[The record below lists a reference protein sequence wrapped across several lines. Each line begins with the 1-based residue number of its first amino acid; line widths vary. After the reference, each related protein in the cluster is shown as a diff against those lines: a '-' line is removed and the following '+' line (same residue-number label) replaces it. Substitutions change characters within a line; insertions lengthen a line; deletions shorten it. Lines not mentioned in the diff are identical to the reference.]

1 MRKILIG
8 AAIAGL
14 LAAGC
19 ASRGDNVE
27 YPDEDRVVEDLEAQ
41 ILSNLGKDADLSVTQ
56 MKVVGEWSKDDYAG
70 YRIIFEISADADINK
85 TLPTGEVFILKDGQE
100 VQGCEATAVY
110 DREQNYDPWKLRGI
124 LLTKP
129 LCKPLRD

>member
-14 LAAGC
+14 LTAGC

-41 ILSNLGKDADLSVTQ
+41 ILSNLGKDADIEVTR

-70 YRIIFEISADADINK
+70 YSIIFEISADADINK
-85 TLPTGEVFILKDGQE
+85 TLPTGDVFILKDGQ
-100 VQGCEATAVY
+100 
-110 DREQNYDPWKLRGI
+110 
-124 LLTKP
+124 
-129 LCKPLRD
+129 